1 MGPDGVHLLQVLD
14 VPHDD
19 GAICRA
25 TVEFAPLDTESQN
38 NPIVALQCLLALVSG
53 TRVPHLDSL
62 VRGATKEQVTHGIDT
77 ETPDRALMTHEG
89 PFALEDLLRV
99 IGS

>member
-1 MGPDGVHLLQVLD
+1 MRQDS
-14 VPHDD
+14 
-19 GAICRA
+19 
-25 TVEFAPLDTESQN
+25 T
-38 NPIVALQCLLALVSG
+38 
-53 TRVPHLDSL
+53 HLDSL

-99 IGS
+99 IGCRWEKLVRDPVGLQGQRVSTAVGYTHILGCPCSAVH